1 MCTIFGATVAS
12 DMFNSHGQAAF
23 NACRWTLGSFIPK
36 KPAWAGGRFVLMLC
50 CAIIEKTQTTQMFLD
65 CLRDGFVTLQLLPE
79 DVAANWSALVRAET
93 KRWQPRIGVA

>member
-1 MCTIFGATVAS
+1 
-12 DMFNSHGQAAF
+12 
-23 NACRWTLGSFIPK
+23 
-36 KPAWAGGRFVLMLC
+36 MLC

-79 DVAANWSALVRAET
+79 DVAANWSALVGAET